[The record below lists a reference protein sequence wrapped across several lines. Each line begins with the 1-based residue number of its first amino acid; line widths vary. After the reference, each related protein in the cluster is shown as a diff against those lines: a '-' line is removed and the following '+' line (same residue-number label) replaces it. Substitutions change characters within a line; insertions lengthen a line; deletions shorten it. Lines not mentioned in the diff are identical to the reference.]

1 VNAEELVTVIIPA
14 RDEERF
20 IARTLDAIAKQD
32 YQNLQIVVIDGG
44 STDNTLVVVG
54 EHMAADERIELVH
67 NPRHTIPM
75 SLNIGLAQA
84 RGQWLVR
91 MDAHSTV
98 DPSYV
103 RLAVDRLREGSWG
116 GVGGRKDGIG
126 ETAAGH
132 AIAAV
137 LGSRFGVG
145 NSVYHHGVTAQEVD
159 HVPFG
164 AYPVEL
170 VRSLGGWNEDLPTN
184 EDFEFDYRLR
194 QSGRRLLFD
203 PEMAIDWHCRQ
214 SIPDLFRQYQRYG
227 RGKVDVARLH
237 PDSMG
242 PRHFLP
248 PLFVAYLAM
257 SVVLG
262 WRRPSRLLA
271 LTAPYLLAVSAASVQ
286 TARRLDSPA
295 ERANVPLAFMAMHVG
310 WGLGFWSG
318 VGSAIAERVTKR

>member
-1 VNAEELVTVIIPA
+1 MNAEELVTVIIPA
-14 RDEERF
+14 RDEQRF
-20 IARTLDAIAKQD
+20 IGRTLDAVAKQD

-44 STDNTLVVVG
+44 STDDTLAVVG
-54 EHMAADERIELVH
+54 EHMAVDERIELVH

-75 SLNIGLAQA
+75 SLNIGLAKA

-116 GVGGRKDGIG
+116 GVGGRKDGVG

-170 VRSLGGWNEDLPTN
+170 VRNLGGWNEDLPTN

-203 PEMAIDWHCRQ
+203 PQMAIHWHCRQ
-214 SIPDLFRQYQRYG
+214 SIPDLFRQYRRYG
-227 RGKVDVARLH
+227 KGKVDVARLH

-257 SVVLG
+257 SVLLG
-262 WRRPSRLLA
+262 WRRPGRLLA
-271 LTAPYLLAVSAASVQ
+271 LTAPYLIAVSAASVQ

-295 ERANVPLAFMAMHVG
+295 QRANVPLAFMAMHVG

-318 VGSAIAERVTKR
+318 VKSAIAERASRR

>member
-103 RLAVDRLREGSWG
+103 RLAVDRLREGCWG
-116 GVGGRKDGIG
+116 GVGGRKDGVG

-242 PRHFLP
+242 PRHVLP

-271 LTAPYLLAVSAASVQ
+271 LSPPHRCRPRVGSTHPPNAPTCRWRSWPCMWAGVSASGRGSD
-286 TARRLDSPA
+286 RRSP
-295 ERANVPLAFMAMHVG
+295 
-310 WGLGFWSG
+310 
-318 VGSAIAERVTKR
+318 SA